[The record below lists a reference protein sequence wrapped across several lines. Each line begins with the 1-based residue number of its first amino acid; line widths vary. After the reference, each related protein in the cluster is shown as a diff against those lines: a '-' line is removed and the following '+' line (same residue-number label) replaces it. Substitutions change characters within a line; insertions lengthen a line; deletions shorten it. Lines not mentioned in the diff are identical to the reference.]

1 MDGIFIDTPTK
12 DTIDDTTI
20 MVGVTRN
27 KNPEIFW
34 IVKYL
39 ISEGFPKEH
48 LNALCK
54 IVGLFNDCE
63 ESEREIFEFTDQLYK
78 KYTE

>member
-1 MDGIFIDTPTK
+1 MKIHNIKAKPQNDGKTLAVSITK
-12 DTIDDTTI
+12 D
-20 MVGVTRN
+20 

-39 ISEGFPKEH
+39 ISEDFPKKH
-48 LNALCK
+48 LDALCK

-63 ESEREIFEFTDQLYK
+63 ESEKEIFEFVGKLYK
-78 KYTE
+78 KYAE